1 MKVMKFGG
9 TSVKDADS
17 IKRTVKIISKQDEKL
32 FVVVSAFAG
41 VTNSLLKIVELL
53 QKKKFSEVYQE
64 SEILRFRHQTVADDL
79 GVNSVTDDYF
89 KWTFSHLKDIIGAIE
104 ILGEITPKSIDLIL
118 SKGEILSSKIISE
131 FMVTERLN
139 VCLIDSTEIIKTDS
153 NFNEAEVDIA
163 TSESNINL
171 IFRNLSKNFNCFI
184 CGGFIGSN
192 SDGFTTT
199 LGRGGSDYTAA
210 IIASALNAEKLE
222 IWTDVDGILTTDPRI
237 ESDAKLIRQV
247 SYSEASELAYFGAKV
262 LHPKTIFPAISK
274 QIPVYVLNTFNP
286 DCSGTLITDKTP
298 FANLIKSIAF
308 RRNITVI
315 NITSNRMLGA
325 FGFLAKVFEIFKLNE
340 TSVDLVSTSEVSIS
354 LTIDNTKHLKN
365 IIEDLSE
372 FAKIDL
378 INNQAIIS
386 AVGEGIRDTSGIA
399 ARFFGVLDGVNV
411 NMITFGASEVNLSI
425 IVNENDL
432 ETAVKLLHCEFF
444 KNQTDNNIFLEIN

>member
-17 IKRTVKIISKQDEKL
+17 IKRTVEIIAHQDEKI

-41 VTNSLLKIVELL
+41 VTNSLVKIVELL
-53 QKKKFSEVYQE
+53 QMKKFNEAYQE
-64 SEILRFRHQTVADDL
+64 SEILKFRHQTVADDL
-79 GVNSVTDDYF
+79 GVNTDTDDFF
-89 KWTFSHLKDIIGAIE
+89 KWTFTHLKDVIGAIE

-131 FMVTERLN
+131 FIVAEGMSA
-139 VCLIDSTEIIKTDS
+139 CLIDSTEIIKTDS
-153 NFNEAEVDIA
+153 NFNEAEVDVA

-171 IFRNLSKNFNCFI
+171 IFRNLSKNFNVFI

-237 ESDAKLIRQV
+237 EPDAKLIKQV

-262 LHPKTIFPAISK
+262 LHPKTIYPAISK
-274 QIPVYVLNTFNP
+274 QIPVYVLNSFNP
-286 DCSGTLITDKTP
+286 DSTGTLITEKTP
-298 FANLIKSIAF
+298 FANMIKSIAF

-325 FGFLAKVFEIFKLNE
+325 YGFLAKVFEIFKLHE

-354 LTIDNTKHLKN
+354 LTIDNTKNIKN

-399 ARFFGVLDGVNV
+399 ARFFGVLEGVNV
-411 NMITFGASEVNLSI
+411 TMITFGASEVNLSI
-425 IVNENDL
+425 IVNETELD
-432 ETAVKLLHCEFF
+432 TAVKLLHSEFF
-444 KNQTDNNIFLEIN
+444 KNQNDNSIFLEIS